1 MLDARNDRWRL
12 RRLTSLPAHRSVGSY
27 HGWRR
32 PTAGH
37 TAIVLFGAAR
47 HVGRS
52 LATGARRWLGCQVI
66 CGDPGRF
73 QFFWA
78 CWRANAQI
86 GTVCAPMGVEEEYFL
101 VDPHTRTPEP
111 AGARVARLASETLGD
126 SVCGEFTQE
135 QIE

>member
-1 MLDARNDRWRL
+1 MAAAPPHQPAGSQVSRVLD
-12 RRLTSLPAHRSVGSY
+12 
-27 HGWRR
+27 GWRR

-52 LATGARRWLGCQVI
+52 FPTGARRWLGCQVI

-78 CWRANAQI
+78 CWRAI
-86 GTVCAPMGVEEEYFL
+86 M
-101 VDPHTRTPEP
+101 DR
-111 AGARVARLASETLGD
+111 
-126 SVCGEFTQE
+126 
-135 QIE
+135 